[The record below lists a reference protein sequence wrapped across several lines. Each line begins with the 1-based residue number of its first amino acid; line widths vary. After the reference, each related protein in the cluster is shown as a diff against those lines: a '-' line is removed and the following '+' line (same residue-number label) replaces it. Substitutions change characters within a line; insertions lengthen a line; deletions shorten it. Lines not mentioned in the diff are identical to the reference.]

1 MGETVRAGDVA
12 ITTHEV
18 RPLAP
23 SPLPSFLPSLTSGLR
38 SDATDGD
45 FVSGWVDGVERE
57 TARGRDD
64 GSKNKNKTKRIF
76 RPLDPTKC
84 VGAAAW
90 RSWRPRARAR
100 IACLAMPQSLSPSLI
115 SYHPAKSE
123 GGVVGTRSCSFPP
136 AGLFAGTAVP
146 LLSASLDTG
155 GRRRPRQPVL
165 LLPLAR
171 SSASE
176 LMGCVGRLG

>member
-90 RSWRPRARAR
+90 RSWRPRPRARA
-100 IACLAMPQSLSPSLI
+100 
-115 SYHPAKSE
+115 
-123 GGVVGTRSCSFPP
+123 
-136 AGLFAGTAVP
+136 
-146 LLSASLDTG
+146 
-155 GRRRPRQPVL
+155 
-165 LLPLAR
+165 
-171 SSASE
+171 
-176 LMGCVGRLG
+176 